1 VLLLWQLLIAEPGIK
16 GESKMRIPFP
26 VIILGSL
33 LATTAAMADSV
44 PKYDVAR
51 TCRLDHA
58 AASGLAVSESMKSC
72 VRDEKKALEQLQK
85 QWPKFAAAKRSGCV
99 SQNTIG
105 GTPSYVGLLTCLQF

>member
-1 VLLLWQLLIAEPGIK
+1 MMEQQSKVLSQEN
-16 GESKMRIPFP
+16 KMSIRFA
-26 VIILGSL
+26 VILVGSL
-33 LATTAAMADSV
+33 LAATAAIADGV
-44 PKYDVAR
+44 PKYDMAR

-72 VRDEKKALEQLQK
+72 VRDEKQAFAQLQK
-85 QWPKFAAAKRSGCV
+85 QWPKFAAAKRAGCV

>member
-1 VLLLWQLLIAEPGIK
+1 
-16 GESKMRIPFP
+16 MRIRFP

-33 LATTAAMADSV
+33 LAATAAMADSV
-44 PKYDVAR
+44 PKYDMAR

-72 VRDEKKALEQLQK
+72 MRDEKQAFGQLQK
-85 QWPKFAAAKRSGCV
+85 QWSKFPAQKRAGCV

>member
-1 VLLLWQLLIAEPGIK
+1 
-16 GESKMRIPFP
+16 MRIPFP
-26 VIILGSL
+26 AVLFGSL
-33 LATTAAMADSV
+33 LVTTVAMADSV
-44 PKYDVAR
+44 PKYDMAR

-72 VRDEKKALEQLQK
+72 VRDEKQASAQLQK
-85 QWPKFAAAKRSGCV
+85 KWSTFPAAKRAGCV